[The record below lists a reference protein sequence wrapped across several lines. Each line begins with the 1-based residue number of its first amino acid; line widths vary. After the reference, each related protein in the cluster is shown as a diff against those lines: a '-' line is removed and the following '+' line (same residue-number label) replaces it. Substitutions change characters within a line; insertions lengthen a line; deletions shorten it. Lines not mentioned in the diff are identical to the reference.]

1 MKKFE
6 PILLNF
12 VNVWLAMTVFFMSF
26 AVALE
31 GPFPQW
37 GYFWILITLSMMI
50 PQLSKFTVKRLI
62 IDRTRNIVMVEWR
75 KWFFVTR
82 KEEHPIATV
91 RAEVVNELNKMG
103 GKREVFRIFVNNK
116 EIAELPTRFTGWK
129 SEIAFAFIS
138 ELIG

>member
-6 PILLNF
+6 AIILNF

-50 PQLSKFTVKRLI
+50 PQLSKFTVKKLI
-62 IDRTRNIVMVEWR
+62 VDRTRDVVGVEWR
-75 KWFFVTR
+75 KWFFVTK
-82 KEEHPIATV
+82 KEEYAISTV
-91 RAEVVNELNKMG
+91 RAEVVNEMNKMG
-103 GKREVFRIFVNNK
+103 GKREVFRIFVNNR

-129 SEIAFAFIS
+129 REIASAFIL